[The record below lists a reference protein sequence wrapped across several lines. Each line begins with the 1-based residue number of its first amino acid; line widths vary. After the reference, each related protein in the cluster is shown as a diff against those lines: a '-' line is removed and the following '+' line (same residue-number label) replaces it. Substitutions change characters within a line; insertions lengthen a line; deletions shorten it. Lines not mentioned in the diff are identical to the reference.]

1 MTGKRNNKSNSRD
14 KNIKKLSETSDD
26 ESNSR
31 LEASRNASVH
41 KCGNSDDMSSH
52 DEETKGKNSSSST
65 SNDRKKRGIR
75 AFSKSLQTPYD
86 KENNVDNTTS
96 SSQDISRKRVK
107 LECNL
112 FKLQTV

>member
-1 MTGKRNNKSNSRD
+1 MTGKRNDKSSSQD

-31 LEASRNASVH
+31 LEGSRNASLN

-52 DEETKGKNSSSST
+52 DEETKGRNSSSSSK

-75 AFSKSLQTPYD
+75 ASSKSLKTPYD

-107 LECNL
+107 LECY
-112 FKLQTV
+112 